1 MKIDPKYFNLFA
13 VTIGIA
19 GIAAILYFT
28 IRYSANQ
35 HIGFLENLGDGGG
48 LYTHAFPHRNGLD
61 TLRASDYRGKFVVI
75 DFWAT
80 WSSPSL
86 GSHDKLWSVT
96 RQFPGH
102 VVVFA
107 AGVKDNA
114 ELTAEYIRE
123 HSYGFEF
130 VDGSDAFQE
139 LLAPG
144 VPSQV
149 TFGPD
154 GSVYDVRTGFRGAD
168 NYTAL
173 LDTLRALYVLQ
184 SDTLRE
190 DTSEALQTSRAPAHG
205 VYGDDDAY
213 ETRRT
218 IQHDTAVAAADK

>member
-19 GIAAILYFT
+19 GIAAIFYFT

-35 HIGFLENLGDGGG
+35 HIGFLENLGDGRG
-48 LYTHAFPHRNGLD
+48 LYTHAFPHHNGID
-61 TLRASDYRGKFVVI
+61 TLRASDYRGKFVVV

-86 GSHDKLWSVT
+86 GSHDKLWRVT
-96 RQFPGH
+96 RQFPEQ

-114 ELTAEYIRE
+114 ELTADYINEYQ
-123 HSYGFEF
+123 YGFEF
-130 VDGSDAFQE
+130 VEGSDAFQE

-154 GSVYDVRTGFRGAD
+154 GTIFDVRTGFRGAD

-173 LDTLRALYVLQ
+173 LDTLRALYDLH
-184 SDTLRE
+184 S
-190 DTSEALQTSRAPAHG
+190 ATSRDNTQPDGSRDLVHTHAHRLTEAGEMDVRRFGDGASG
-205 VYGDDDAY
+205 VDQ
-213 ETRRT
+213 RN
-218 IQHDTAVAAADK
+218 